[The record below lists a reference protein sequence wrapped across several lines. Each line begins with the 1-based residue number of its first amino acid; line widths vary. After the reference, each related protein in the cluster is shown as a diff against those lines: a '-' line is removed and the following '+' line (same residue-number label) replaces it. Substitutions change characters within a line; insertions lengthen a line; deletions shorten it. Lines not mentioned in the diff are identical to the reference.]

1 MDDDTHVRGIADVAW
16 DSMRAHGIA
25 PTPRHYEIWY
35 AFCDAEKPA
44 LNQRLDRLLRADT
57 PITAGVLDALYHE
70 FFSATVDTTVIR
82 ESSGELQQIA
92 TEMADRVT
100 ADRTVVEGFGNA
112 LSNWTQTTRS
122 PPTGDELQRAM
133 VTLGRTSAQTNERM
147 VALEQLFSAS
157 VTRIAALKQ
166 RLAQAEHD
174 ATRDALTGLAN
185 RRHFDAVLRDAV
197 HAAGEQHTPLAL
209 LMIDLDH
216 FKRFNDTYGHP
227 LGDSVLRLMARV
239 LVDQIKGHDLA
250 ARYGGEEFAVILPG
264 TNLAGGL
271 TVGERLRQ
279 VLERRPILNRT
290 TGQRLGVVTCSVGVS
305 EYQMGESVSELI
317 DRADRALYRAK
328 HAGRNQVSGVD
339 LPAPGAA

>member
-1 MDDDTHVRGIADVAW
+1 MEDDTHVRGVADAAW
-16 DSMRAHGIA
+16 ESMRAYGIA
-25 PTPRHYEIWY
+25 PTPRNYEIWY

-44 LNQRLDRLLRADT
+44 LNQRLDQLLRSET
-57 PITAGVLDALYHE
+57 PITSGLLDTLYRE
-70 FFSATVDTTVIR
+70 FFSAGLDMTTIR

-92 TEMADRVT
+92 TEMVDRVS
-100 ADRTVVEGFGNA
+100 ADRTAVEGFGNA
-112 LSNWTQTTRS
+112 LSDWARTTLS
-122 PPTGDELQRAM
+122 PPTGDELQRAT
-133 VTLGRTSAQTNERM
+133 VTLGRASAQTSERM

-157 VTRIAALKQ
+157 ITRIATLKQ

-197 HAAGEQHTPLAL
+197 RTAGEQHTPLSL

-305 EYQMGESVSELI
+305 EYRTGESVSDLI